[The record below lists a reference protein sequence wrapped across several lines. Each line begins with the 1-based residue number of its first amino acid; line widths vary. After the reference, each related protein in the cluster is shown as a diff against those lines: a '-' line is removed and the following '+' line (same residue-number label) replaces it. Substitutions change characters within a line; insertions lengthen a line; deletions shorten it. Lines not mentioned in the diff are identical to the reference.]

1 MWIVLAALGATVT
14 IVATAIGAVK
24 LVQRQRHRKSP
35 GADAPAKAAQPQQFG
50 SLRGSSSL
58 QQEPSIL
65 PPPGPISIREP
76 SSKARAIP
84 EGEYARAFQLIDTNG
99 DEELSKVEIM
109 FACVKHEEVRELLG
123 VTKENAQQ
131 ALNDV
136 WKEADA
142 DASGAIT
149 FDEFEPFINLLRGNS
164 SSGLVGAFSSKATL
178 AAREKG
184 VRV

>member
-1 MWIVLAALGATVT
+1 M
-14 IVATAIGAVK
+14 
-24 LVQRQRHRKSP
+24 
-35 GADAPAKAAQPQQFG
+35 
-50 SLRGSSSL
+50 

-131 ALNDV
+131 ALNSI
-136 WKEADA
+136 WKQADA

-149 FDEFEPFINLLRGNS
+149 FDEFEPFVDLLRGS
-164 SSGLVGAFSSKATL
+164 SSSVAAPPASAPGPSGRSSAASSSAASEGPGFDDRAFSSKALLTTQKSWK
-178 AAREKG
+178 AAPEELQEKS